1 MNDSTI
7 QKFAIRFGLGAI
19 KAVGI
24 NAMEEVV
31 KERKNNGK
39 FKNIYDFA
47 KRLDPKLINKKS
59 IEALAKSGAFDD
71 ISSNRHQI
79 AESFDILSAY
89 SNQENE
95 VKSSNQMSFFG
106 NVIDKENNP
115 PLKNCKEWNKAE
127 KLQQEFEAFG
137 FFLNDHPLDETKE
150 ELQKRGVVSSEKI
163 ISDKLEDGDLVKIAG
178 IVISSKH
185 RSSARGRF
193 AYLYLSDSYGVFE
206 AMIFDE
212 KLITESRDLIAD
224 GSRVIIECSIRKD
237 DGGIRIL
244 VKKITNLEIF
254 INEVKPRDKPFEDI
268 SKTNNGY
275 KKFNNKA
282 YQKSPDKNFD
292 SNQNNNYRQKIEEI
306 KNKKFLKQV
315 EITIK
320 ERDSIFSLK
329 AFLQQ
334 KKAPQTFSEG
344 SRVVVMVLGNKTTKI
359 ELSSFYLI
367 DNEDILKIKNISKII
382 AVEGY

>member
-1 MNDSTI
+1 MKE
-7 QKFAIRFGLGAI
+7 KFAIRFGLGAI

-24 NAMEEVV
+24 NAMEEVT

-59 IEALAKSGAFDD
+59 IEALAKSGAFDE
-71 ISSNRHQI
+71 IHPNRHQI
-79 AESFDILSAY
+79 SESFDILSAY

-115 PLKNCKEWNKAE
+115 PLKNCKEWNKTE
-127 KLQQEFEAFG
+127 RLQQEFEAFG

-150 ELQKRGVVSSEKI
+150 DLQKRGVISSEKI
-163 ISDKLEDGDLVKIAG
+163 ISDKLEDGDIVKIAG

-212 KLITESRDLIAD
+212 KLITESRDLISD
-224 GSRVIIECSIRKD
+224 GSRVIIECNIRKD
-237 DGGIRIL
+237 EGGIRIL
-244 VKKITNLEIF
+244 VKKITDLEIF
-254 INEVKPRDKPFEDI
+254 INEVKPKEKAFEDI
-268 SKTNNGY
+268 SKTNNNY
-275 KKFNNKA
+275 KKFNNKT
-282 YQKSPDKNFD
+282 YQKSPENKSFD
-292 SNQNNNYRQKIEEI
+292 SNQNNNYQQKIEDI
-306 KNKKFLKQV
+306 RNKKFLKQV

-320 ERDSIFSLK
+320 ERECVFNLK

-334 KKAPQTFSEG
+334 KKAPISFIEG
-344 SRVVVMVLGNKTTKI
+344 SKVIIIVLGSRTTKI
-359 ELSSFYLI
+359 ELSSLYLI
-367 DNEDILKIKNISKII
+367 DNNDILKIRNINKII